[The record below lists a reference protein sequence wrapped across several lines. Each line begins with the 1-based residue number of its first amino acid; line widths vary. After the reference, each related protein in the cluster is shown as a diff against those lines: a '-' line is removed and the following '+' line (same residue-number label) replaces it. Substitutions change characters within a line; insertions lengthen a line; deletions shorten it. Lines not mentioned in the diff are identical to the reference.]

1 MTKGDKRPARQRPVD
16 EQRGY
21 QPKASTEDLGYK
33 PTSQS
38 GQKPATSQRGNGPS
52 SSPPNQGTGGKK
64 D

>member
-1 MTKGDKRPARQRPVD
+1 MTKGDKPASTSRPVD
-16 EQRGY
+16 VQKGY
-21 QPKASTEDLGYK
+21 QPKLVTDGYK

-38 GQKPATSQRGNGPS
+38 GQKPATSQGGSSPS

>member
-1 MTKGDKRPARQRPVD
+1 MTKRDKPAPTPRPVNQ
-16 EQRGY
+16 QRGH
-21 QPKASTEDLGYK
+21 QPRLYTGGYK

-38 GQKPATSQRGNGPS
+38 GQKPATSNEGSGPS